1 MGARNTV
8 NSARVGMMRGKR
20 FSPKEIERYEM
31 ALKQNVDNTRVETI
45 FLYFAEA
52 LHDLYGFG
60 MKRTSKVINTVDE
73 NMHEW
78 LRDDFNMDDLR
89 LRVFEK
95 TRFLFTC
102 DAEEQKHVHEM
113 LAEAGYILKTEEDLK

>member
-1 MGARNTV
+1 MSARNIV
-8 NSARVGMMRGKR
+8 NAARVGMVRGKR

-45 FLYFAEA
+45 FLYFAEV
-52 LHDLYGFG
+52 LHDEYGFG
-60 MKRTSKVINTVDE
+60 MKRTSNVINKVDE

-78 LRDDFNMDDLR
+78 LNDDFNLDDLR

-102 DAEEQKHVHEM
+102 DPEEQKRVYAM
-113 LAEAGYILKTEEDLK
+113 LEAAGYVLKTEEDLK